1 MEALDSKIKE
11 AEADLAKVELV
22 VKGFDQAIGEINHRI
37 DKLKV
42 QFEAQKNETLA
53 EIELYEH
60 YTNGKKR

>member
-42 QFEAQKNETLA
+42 
-53 EIELYEH
+53 
-60 YTNGKKR
+60 